1 MRPNAPVI
9 SSPAPAAVGVFECPT
24 LAIAGYSSPGGTPQA
39 GIQFQ
44 VAAAGT
50 QFATV
55 LHDSGEQPA
64 GLSYQMPADVLE
76 VSSSYE
82 LRARVKDLSG
92 LWSDWSAVSGFATA
106 TSFAYVATPTLVSP
120 ADNATDVGE
129 TPLLQAGAF
138 AVINGSDTHAAS
150 RWRVRASA
158 GTWVEPLWDSGEDA
172 VNLLSLTLPAGIL
185 EAGLQTYYL
194 QVQHKG
200 GTLGWSEWS
209 SEVKITTKQVFA
221 YVSGVALITP
231 GGGGGTWAYVDEDGN
246 TVLDPGSAY
255 FSTHPVWGGMQ
266 DVIVDGQNM
275 VKIPKFYIRRAT
287 IGSGA
292 NTGKEA
298 WWISDQPVDG
308 YVVHPA
314 FKVGGSEVD
323 QIYVGKYQASMDGS
337 KLGSQPGVLPAVGNT
352 LTEFQAAAAA
362 RNVLGVSGF
371 GLWSVYHWSAIQWLY
386 LVENASMDSQA
397 ETGQG
402 RVSAASTAN
411 VDALDVAQATYRG
424 IVGLW
429 GNVWQWMD
437 GLKTISGVIN
447 LWDREGNQT
456 WVDTG
461 QIPAN
466 LNSATYPV
474 TFLGANGIGYDMDDV
489 FLAETGPTINS
500 GATAPDYQYWH
511 DLFESFPVVGGGWGD
526 GAIAGLWCCTCNH
539 GVTDSGVN
547 RGTRLVKV

>member
-1 MRPNAPVI
+1 
-9 SSPAPAAVGVFECPT
+9 
-24 LAIAGYSSPGGTPQA
+24 
-39 GIQFQ
+39 
-44 VAAAGT
+44 
-50 QFATV
+50 
-55 LHDSGEQPA
+55 
-64 GLSYQMPADVLE
+64 MPADVLE

>member
-1 MRPNAPVI
+1 
-9 SSPAPAAVGVFECPT
+9 
-24 LAIAGYSSPGGTPQA
+24 
-39 GIQFQ
+39 
-44 VAAAGT
+44 
-50 QFATV
+50 
-55 LHDSGEQPA
+55 
-64 GLSYQMPADVLE
+64 MPADVLE

-129 TPLLQAGAF
+129 TPLLQTGAF

-150 RWRVRASA
+150 RWRVRASG
-158 GTWVEPLWDSGEDA
+158 GTWAEPLWDSGELA
-172 VNLLSLTLPAGIL
+172 VNLLSLPLPAGIL
-185 EAGLQTYYL
+185 EAGLRVYYL

-200 GTLGWSEWS
+200 ETLGWSEWS

-231 GGGGGTWAYVDEDGN
+231 GGDGGTWAYVDEDGN
-246 TVLDPGSAY
+246 TVPDPGAAY

-266 DVIVDGQNM
+266 DVVVDGQYM

-337 KLGSQPGVLPAVGNT
+337 KLGSKPGVLPAVSNT

-362 RNVLGVSGF
+362 RNVSGVSGF

-386 LVENASMDSQA
+386 LVENATMDSQS

-402 RVSAASTAN
+402 RVSASSAAN

-437 GLKTISGVIN
+437 GLKTIGGVIN

-456 WVDTG
+456 WVNTG
-461 QIPAN
+461 QTPPN
-466 LNSATYPV
+466 MNNSTYPV
-474 TFLGANGIGYDMDDV
+474 TFMDANGSGYDMDDV
-489 FLAETGPTINS
+489 FIGKTGPTSNS
-500 GATAPDYQYWH
+500 GATVPDYQYWNNSA
-511 DLFESFPVVGGGWGD
+511 EYFPFVGGNWSR
-526 GAIAGLWCCTCNH
+526 GAGAGLWDVDCSYAASASYT
-539 GVTDSGVN
+539 GVGA
-547 RGTRLVKV
+547 RLAKV